1 MSGNPLWYDAA
12 VNAVTGNASNT
23 LNSGLIKIYT
33 GSQPALNGAITGTLL
48 ATLTLNATAF
58 GASSGGTATA
68 NSITSGTAGNT
79 GTAAYFALETSG
91 GTVVGTGLCATSGSD
106 LNLNTTSIVS
116 GATVSCSS
124 FTITG

>member
-1 MSGNPLWYDAA
+1 MSMLWYDAA
-12 VNAVTGNASNT
+12 VNAVTGNASVS

-33 GSQPALNGAITGTLL
+33 GSQPALDGSITGTLL
-48 ATLTLNATAF
+48 ATMTLNATAF

-79 GTAAYFALETSG
+79 GTAGYFALETSG
-91 GTVVGTGLCATSGSD
+91 GTVVGTGVCGTSGQD
-106 LNLNTTSIVS
+106 LNLNTLSIVS

-124 FTITG
+124 LTITG